1 MRRQRLFRALRC
13 SGALR
18 SRHVGRV
25 ESSWQVGIVDTVT
38 NARRPAWLSLAI
50 LAVLA
55 LCLASMAVTGSW
67 PVL

>member
-1 MRRQRLFRALRC
+1 M
-13 SGALR
+13 
-18 SRHVGRV
+18 GRV

-38 NARRPAWLSLAI
+38 NARRPALLSLAI